1 MTTDYDYECG
11 FYHFGL
17 DEMYR
22 EFSLLKHLQV
32 VLNGPYN
39 TQITMDKSGMKCTEA
54 NEKLQMTNMPL
65 KHIHLLLISSINLNR
80 RPLSVYE

>member
-1 MTTDYDYECG
+1 MTTDYVYDCRFG
-11 FYHFGL
+11 LFGL

-39 TQITMDKSGMKCTEA
+39 TQITMDESGMKCIEA

-65 KHIHLLLISSINLNR
+65 NISTCFW
-80 RPLSVYE
+80 